1 MFWLLLLPFRLVFGL
16 LFGILLLP
24 FFLLRAAVKFAAAL
38 ILIPVV
44 VALLLVALIVGG
56 IGFGLVMLVP
66 VLPLAVLALF
76 LWAISRLFARP
87 AFI

>member
-24 FFLLRAAVKFAAAL
+24 FFLLRAAVKVAAAL
-38 ILIPVV
+38 MLFPVV
-44 VALLLVALIVGG
+44 FALLLVALIVGG
-56 IGFGLVMLVP
+56 IGFWLVMLVP

-76 LWAISRLFARP
+76 LWTISRLFARP
-87 AFI
+87 ALI

>member
-24 FFLLRAAVKFAAAL
+24 FFLLRAAVKVAAAL
-38 ILIPVV
+38 ILFPVIF
-44 VALLLVALIVGG
+44 ALLLVALIVGG
-56 IGFGLVMLVP
+56 IGFWLVMLVP

-76 LWAISRLFARP
+76 LWTVSRLFARP
-87 AFI
+87 ALI

>member
-24 FFLLRAAVKFAAAL
+24 FFLLRAAVKVAAAL
-38 ILIPVV
+38 ILFPVV
-44 VALLLVALIVGG
+44 FAFLLVALIVGG
-56 IGFGLVMLVP
+56 IGFWLVMLVP

-76 LWAISRLFARP
+76 LWTISRLFARP
-87 AFI
+87 ALI

>member
-24 FFLLRAAVKFAAAL
+24 FFLLRAAVKVAAVL
-38 ILIPVV
+38 ILFPVV
-44 VALLLVALIVGG
+44 FALLLVALIVGG
-56 IGFGLVMLVP
+56 IGFWLVMLVP

-76 LWAISRLFARP
+76 IWTISRLFARP
-87 AFI
+87 ALI

>member
-24 FFLLRAAVKFAAAL
+24 FFLLRAAVKVAAAL
-38 ILIPVV
+38 ILFPVV
-44 VALLLVALIVGG
+44 FALLLVALIVGG
-56 IGFGLVMLVP
+56 IGFWLVMLVP

-76 LWAISRLFARP
+76 LWTISGLFARP
-87 AFI
+87 ALI

>member
-24 FFLLRAAVKFAAAL
+24 FFLLRAAVKVAAAL
-38 ILIPVV
+38 ILFPVV
-44 VALLLVALIVGG
+44 FALLMVALIVGG
-56 IGFGLVMLVP
+56 IGFWLVMLVP

-76 LWAISRLFARP
+76 LWTVSRLFARP
-87 AFI
+87 ALI

>member
-24 FFLLRAAVKFAAAL
+24 FLLLRAAVKVAAAL
-38 ILIPVV
+38 ILFPVV
-44 VALLLVALIVGG
+44 FALLLVALIVGG
-56 IGFGLVMLVP
+56 IGFWLVMLVP

-76 LWAISRLFARP
+76 FWTLSRLFARP
-87 AFI
+87 ALI

>member
-24 FFLLRAAVKFAAAL
+24 FFLLRAAVKVAAAL
-38 ILIPVV
+38 ILFPVV
-44 VALLLVALIVGG
+44 FALLLVALIVGG
-56 IGFGLVMLVP
+56 IGFWLVMLVP

-76 LWAISRLFARP
+76 LWTISRLFARP
-87 AFI
+87 ALI

>member
-24 FFLLRAAVKFAAAL
+24 FFLLRAAVKVAAAL
-38 ILIPVV
+38 ILFPVV
-44 VALLLVALIVGG
+44 FALLLVALIVRG
-56 IGFGLVMLVP
+56 IGFWLVMLVP

-76 LWAISRLFARP
+76 LWTVSRLFARP
-87 AFI
+87 ALI

>member
-24 FFLLRAAVKFAAAL
+24 FFLLRAAVKVAAAL
-38 ILIPVV
+38 ILFPVV
-44 VALLLVALIVGG
+44 FALLLVALIVGG
-56 IGFGLVMLVP
+56 IGFWLVMLVP

-76 LWAISRLFARP
+76 LWTVSRLFARP
-87 AFI
+87 ALI

>member
-24 FFLLRAAVKFAAAL
+24 FFLLRAAVKVAAAL
-38 ILIPVV
+38 ILFPVV
-44 VALLLVALIVGG
+44 FALLLVALIIGG
-56 IGFGLVMLVP
+56 IGFWLVMLVP

-76 LWAISRLFARP
+76 LWTVSRLFARP
-87 AFI
+87 ALI

>member
-24 FFLLRAAVKFAAAL
+24 FFLLRAAVKVAAAL
-38 ILIPVV
+38 ILFPVV
-44 VALLLVALIVGG
+44 FALLLVALIVGG
-56 IGFGLVMLVP
+56 IGFWLVMLVQ

-76 LWAISRLFARP
+76 LWTVSRLFARP
-87 AFI
+87 ALI